1 MGPGRQ
7 RRFPGERRMRA
18 LPMGVAVGIAVLIAF
33 TAFVL
38 KLAEDAVRSE
48 AESRVRTSAQLGAQ
62 LVGEQSL
69 RFEELLG
76 VYALRLRDVP
86 RPRHARMPRRDLRRV
101 QDTLD
106 AIVREV
112 DGVAGATF
120 TDALGRVL
128 ASSPSGRVKLRM
140 DLSGR
145 EWYRGVT
152 RTHRT
157 YVSRAIRSVAAGN
170 PKVTIVAT
178 PVRGPGGRALGILV
192 VSEERRVQDMA
203 DALGRQ
209 LKAELVVTD
218 QAGVVVARTGH
229 ASNRLLSRRDD
240 PVVAAALR
248 GRDGVDVRTIGDD
261 ETVSGY
267 APIPRSGWTVTANV
281 LGDEAFEDIPR
292 LRVALL
298 AACGIVAFV
307 LLWLVP
313 LLVNR
318 LGRARDALDISTAF
332 QSDFLPAALPAGV
345 TAHYVASE
353 QRMLLGGD
361 FLDAVQTPDGALAIC
376 IGDVCGHGPRAAA
389 LGATLRAGWRT
400 LASAGSP
407 VERIELLDRLV
418 ESERRDDDLF
428 ATVACAVVAPDA
440 EHVRVVLAG
449 HPPPILVHD
458 GGQIATIED
467 QRGPALGLGAGEE
480 GSWPVVERTLQ
491 GSWALALYTD
501 GLIEARQ
508 DRSLPRLR
516 LEGLLALVGHSI
528 RDGRLDADVLLR
540 SVAGLTTPRTL
551 ADDVALLV
559 IDGATVRQG
568 MLSRRF
574 DAANLG

>member
-1 MGPGRQ
+1 M
-7 RRFPGERRMRA
+7 RRVRA
-18 LPMGVAVGIAVLIAF
+18 LPLGVAIGIAVLIAF

-48 AESRVRTSAQLGAQ
+48 AEGRVRTSAQLGAQ
-62 LVGEQSL
+62 LVAEQSL
-69 RFEELLG
+69 RFEELLA
-76 VYALRLRDVP
+76 VQAERLRMLP
-86 RPRHARMPRRDLRRV
+86 AARNARLPRRAERRV
-101 QDTLD
+101 QETLD
-106 AIVREV
+106 AIVRDV
-112 DGVAGATF
+112 AGVAGATYV
-120 TDALGRVL
+120 DPLGRVV
-128 ASSPSGRVKLRM
+128 ATSPPGRVPLRT

-152 RTHRT
+152 AKHST
-157 YVSRAIRSVAAGN
+157 YVSRATRSVAAGN

-178 PVRGPGGRALGILV
+178 PVRGPGGRARGILV
-192 VSEERRVQDMA
+192 VAEQSRVQQMA

-209 LKAELVVTD
+209 LDAELVVTD
-218 QAGVVVARTGH
+218 QAGVVVARTGEKT
-229 ASNRLLSRRDD
+229 ARLLSRRGD

-248 GRDGVDVRTIGDD
+248 GRDGVDVRRINGE

-267 APIPRSGWTVTANV
+267 APVPRSGWTVTANV
-281 LGDEAFEDIPR
+281 LGDEAFADIPR

-298 AACGIVAFV
+298 AASGIVAFV

-313 LLVNR
+313 LLANR

-332 QSDFLPAALPAGV
+332 QSDFLPTALPQGV
-345 TAHYVASE
+345 SAHYVASE

-400 LASAGSP
+400 LASGGSP

-449 HPPPILVHD
+449 HPPPVLVQE
-458 GGQIATIED
+458 GGAISTIED
-467 QRGPALGLGAGEE
+467 QRGPALGLGAGADTT
-480 GSWPVVERTLQ
+480 WPVQERTLE

-501 GLIEARQ
+501 GLIEARR
-508 DRSLPRLR
+508 DRSSPRLR
-516 LEGLLALVGHSI
+516 LEGLLALVADSV
-528 RDGRLDADVLLR
+528 RDEHLDADVLLK
-540 SVAGLTTPRTL
+540 SVAGLTGPRGL
-551 ADDVALLV
+551 DDDVALLV
-559 IDGATVRQG
+559 IDGAAVRQG
-568 MLSRRF
+568 MLSKRF
-574 DAANLG
+574 GAAHLG